1 MVCRHSALHGTSRL
15 RHLLPTY
22 YCNCNCNCNCS
33 GTSEDLCVSAL
44 MIGGRAGGR
53 PDARREEN
61 RRITKAAFTIIPLT
75 RLVGR

>member
-15 RHLLPTY
+15 GHLLPTY
-22 YCNCNCNCNCS
+22 YCNCNCDCS

-44 MIGGRAGGR
+44 TIGGRAGGR

-61 RRITKAAFTIIPLT
+61 RRITAAAFAIIPLT
-75 RLVGR
+75 RYVGIVS